1 MAFGKKTFEI
11 LTLRDGAW
19 GIEATAPSQE
29 RAQEE
34 AQKLLSSP
42 AVMGVRVAKET
53 GKSVNNLQPSDILFE
68 KLRPTGAKDRV
79 VIHDVDEAPVCE
91 EPDDLFGFSGRL
103 TINRMFRAYLDKND
117 LTAVEVMHSMKE
129 MKRLMDEGTLI
140 SSAIA
145 KIATL
150 QAKQVEGMSTND
162 RRDRLFD
169 FINDINAKARA
180 AQAMKLPRIRD
191 LGYAESFAKISAMDA
206 GRDPAYLLR
215 VAMTTELVDI
225 RNFYGKLVQSL
236 EYAGDLNGSGTAE
249 GFAPIDTFISDVLG
263 NSETLQ
269 ELMGQQ
275 DDLGGALVTL
285 LGLSEGDMIIEDLP
299 DNPTPEHPQYAVS
312 ELNRMIGAGQL
323 PESQDILI
331 DRVRRQLESSN
342 PLVKGDRDAE
352 KDMFRGLLDKLIPDA
367 DVVGGAAMAEAVT
380 SRQSNIINK
389 GGVLGMKEATASVLP
404 SLRDPARK
412 TGYLLALLDSKL
424 GQDLL
429 LDDIEEHLDTLLNSP
444 RSVNQ
449 IVRDNIPPNLKM
461 EKVTSIFYRIGES
474 NLTDEQKEKLT
485 HRLDDLLATYIVDG
499 KILEKL
505 DNPDRPL
512 HIRAFMLVSM
522 VQPKMLPR
530 GKASELARNIIVD
543 HLRRPNFENELV
555 AEIADPSE
563 KERVLREFHEQLAL
577 SGFFG

>member
-1 MAFGKKTFEI
+1 
-11 LTLRDGAW
+11 
-19 GIEATAPSQE
+19 
-29 RAQEE
+29 
-34 AQKLLSSP
+34 
-42 AVMGVRVAKET
+42 
-53 GKSVNNLQPSDILFE
+53 
-68 KLRPTGAKDRV
+68 
-79 VIHDVDEAPVCE
+79 
-91 EPDDLFGFSGRL
+91 
-103 TINRMFRAYLDKND
+103 
-117 LTAVEVMHSMKE
+117 
-129 MKRLMDEGTLI
+129 
-140 SSAIA
+140 
-145 KIATL
+145 
-150 QAKQVEGMSTND
+150 
-162 RRDRLFD
+162 
-169 FINDINAKARA
+169 
-180 AQAMKLPRIRD
+180 
-191 LGYAESFAKISAMDA
+191 
-206 GRDPAYLLR
+206 
-215 VAMTTELVDI
+215 
-225 RNFYGKLVQSL
+225 
-236 EYAGDLNGSGTAE
+236 
-249 GFAPIDTFISDVLG
+249 
-263 NSETLQ
+263 
-269 ELMGQQ
+269 
-275 DDLGGALVTL
+275 
-285 LGLSEGDMIIEDLP
+285 
-299 DNPTPEHPQYAVS
+299 
-312 ELNRMIGAGQL
+312 
-323 PESQDILI
+323 
-331 DRVRRQLESSN
+331 
-342 PLVKGDRDAE
+342 
-352 KDMFRGLLDKLIPDA
+352 
-367 DVVGGAAMAEAVT
+367 
-380 SRQSNIINK
+380 
-389 GGVLGMKEATASVLP
+389 MKEATASVLP